1 MAQAVRAEEV
11 PDSNVSVVAA
21 TVASTS
27 VSEGDVRQRAAAI
40 LEEEGHAPVE
50 ATPAQ
55 QIAAQQA
62 AAAAAQGGKCEPPLG
77 TSPVGPGVPQ
87 PSVSTMNFFWDASS
101 LYGEVLGS
109 IQDDMVL
116 PQGGATA
123 AAHAV
128 PPSE

>member
-1 MAQAVRAEEV
+1 M
-11 PDSNVSVVAA
+11 
-21 TVASTS
+21 
-27 VSEGDVRQRAAAI
+27 
-40 LEEEGHAPVE
+40 
-50 ATPAQ
+50 AQ

-123 AAHAV
+123 AAQAV